1 MASGGKTEEEIQKVE
16 EEDSWLLNKLSLIT
30 DNLDT
35 YLGRDAMIVLLSYFP
50 LIAADLCTYFQ
61 YGEKENY
68 VNSCVNM
75 FLALSSCRIMLR
87 LFDDCGCIREY
98 YRFRKAQQIKVL
110 FFFFLIESC

>member
-1 MASGGKTEEEIQKVE
+1 MGSDGKTEEEKQIQ
-16 EEDSWLLNKLSLIT
+16 EDDGWLLNKLSTIT

-50 LIAADLCTYFQ
+50 LIAADLCSFYG

-68 VNSCVNM
+68 ADNCVKM
-75 FLALSSCRIMLR
+75 FLALSSCRVMLR

-98 YRFRKAQQIKVL
+98 YRFRKSQQIKVY
-110 FFFFLIESC
+110 